1 MRHVNCLGVAESW
14 SVRVIVSPCRIL
26 TPPKLEG
33 LPGPRAF
40 KGRNGAAVRRGQSP
54 EPERYLRSVMSVSGH
69 RVLASVR
76 WLLSRSVVG
85 LAVIVASPTTGTHLL
100 SAAQPGPMLILE
112 DSVVLRETD
121 DHYIGQ
127 PISLIRAE
135 DGSFLVADGF
145 SNSVLHFDSRGRFQ
159 RVFGRKGRGPGEF
172 RFVSSAGFVAGDL
185 VGFGDDHAFELE
197 LFELGSGKHIGAAK
211 MSPSTLVD
219 DYAVRGD
226 TLWFA
231 GINTESWKSVGLA
244 ALDDLVDA
252 ASSGGGDGS
261 VLASTLVVVPR
272 PYAENEEVMGLLGK
286 VSLDVHERGLVGG
299 FAASPYVLSTSHSG
313 VVQDTASIP
322 GDGSVLASTL
332 VVVPRPYAENEEVMG
347 LLGKVS
353 LDVHERGLV
362 GGFAA
367 SPYVLSTSHSG
378 VVQDTASIPVARRRG
393 LPEEHR
399 SPGERVRSRGP
410 PDAGDILCVEHEREW
425 RATLP

>member
-1 MRHVNCLGVAESW
+1 M
-14 SVRVIVSPCRIL
+14 
-26 TPPKLEG
+26 
-33 LPGPRAF
+33 
-40 KGRNGAAVRRGQSP
+40 
-54 EPERYLRSVMSVSGH
+54 
-69 RVLASVR
+69 R

-231 GINTESWKSVGLA
+231 GINTESWKSIGLA

-286 VSLDVHERGLVGG
+286 VSLDVHERGLV
-299 FAASPYVLSTSHSG
+299 V
-313 VVQDTASIP
+313 
-322 GDGSVLASTL
+322 
-332 VVVPRPYAENEEVMG
+332 
-347 LLGKVS
+347 
-353 LDVHERGLV
+353 
-362 GGFAA
+362 GFAA

-393 LPEEHR
+393 LPEEDELLALE
-399 SPGERVRSRGP
+399 PGPGVTDIFGSVSLLLKVSRDSMGFVHTVHQESEYDP
-410 PDAGDILCVEHEREW
+410 EARQMRGTFFVSSMSENGGQLCPDTLIPTSDAGLPEL
-425 RATLP
+425 TLDADRLYVLDQRLAGSGIRTVIRTFRIDPVNCTGEVVGK